1 MGRKEAGLILLSVGV
16 LCGIIYILIK
26 LGAATTTATA
36 VSGLLMYTGIVA
48 LIAGLILFATSKA
61 KSLL

>member
-48 LIAGLILFATSKA
+48 LIAGLIVFATSKA
-61 KSLL
+61 KSIL

>member
-48 LIAGLILFATSKA
+48 LIAGLIVFATSKA

>member
-26 LGAATTTATA
+26 LGAATSTATA

-48 LIAGLILFATSKA
+48 LIAGLIVFATSKA

>member
-1 MGRKEAGLILLSVGV
+1 MERKDAGLILLSVGV

-48 LIAGLILFATSKA
+48 IIAGLIVFAMSKA